1 MNISN
6 PSEMVDSIIFIKLGE
21 SKMKVDF
28 NKMNNGEKIEF
39 ISERGGYI
47 KDEIGVDS
55 CGNEFRDDN
64 GSALFVK
71 EISDEEI

>member
-1 MNISN
+1 
-6 PSEMVDSIIFIKLGE
+6 
-21 SKMKVDF
+21 MKIDF
-28 NKMNNGEKIEF
+28 NKMNNREKIEF
-39 ISERGGYI
+39 ISERDGYI

-71 EISDEEI
+71 EIKRGTWEILKNKIKNRSNCNTWY